1 MNQTNQTV
9 IVTGAARGIGQATA
23 VAFAKKNARVV
34 LCDLKLDW
42 LEETR
47 ALVKE
52 AGGESL
58 AYEVDVVD
66 RDSIARMVADVI
78 QQWNRIDVLV
88 NNAGITADAQLKKMS
103 EEAFDQVIDIN
114 LKGVFNCTQAV
125 LPAMLEQQDGVILNA
140 SSVVGVY
147 GNFGQT
153 NYAATKWGVIGMTKT
168 WAKELGK
175 NGIRVNAVA
184 PGFIATPMVAK
195 MPENVLDMMK
205 GKSPLNRLGKPEDVA
220 NAYVFLASQE
230 AGFITGTVLSV
241 DGGVVL

>member
-1 MNQTNQTV
+1 MNRTNQTV

-23 VAFAKKNARVV
+23 VAFAKRNARLV

-42 LEETR
+42 LEETM

-52 AGGESL
+52 AGGELL

-66 RDSIARMVADVI
+66 RDSIARMVADVTH
-78 QQWNRIDVLV
+78 QWGRIDVLV

-140 SSVVGVY
+140 SSVVGLF

-175 NGIRVNAVA
+175 SGIRVNAVA

-205 GKSPLNRLGKPEDVA
+205 DKSPLKRLGKPEDVA
-220 NAYVFLASQE
+220 NAYVFLASEE